1 MDPLDASKHSKF
13 QIRFPEI
20 ALLMPNLVR
29 ASTLLYNRL
38 RTLFLAE
45 PFWQLLVAQ
54 KLSGLTKSIVARI
67 GKLNRPTT
75 NFLIKNSNYKAF
87 EG

>member
-54 KLSGLTKSIVARI
+54 KLEQSQGS
-67 GKLNRPTT
+67 
-75 NFLIKNSNYKAF
+75 
-87 EG
+87 EGEIDQPPIF